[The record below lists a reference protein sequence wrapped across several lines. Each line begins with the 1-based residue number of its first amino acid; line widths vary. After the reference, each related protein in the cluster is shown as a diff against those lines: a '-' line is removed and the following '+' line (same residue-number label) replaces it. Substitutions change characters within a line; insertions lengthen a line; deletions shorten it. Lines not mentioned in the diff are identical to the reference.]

1 MAYRSNK
8 TGKVSKEV
16 RYLNKD
22 FSQIRNNLIEFSKQ
36 YYPNTYK
43 DFNESSPGMMFIE
56 MASYVG
62 DVMSYYVDSQFKE
75 SLLGYSEEL
84 RTLYSM
90 AQTFGYKPRLTAPS
104 QVTLDIFQLVPAKGE
119 FSNVDNTTIE
129 PDYDYALNIPAGAR
143 VETSDGVTFRT
154 IQGCDFRYDN
164 TTSSPRVT
172 TVFETDTNESPTF
185 YLLKK
190 QVQAQSGAV
199 TSEDFTFTNAKKY
212 SRVKLSNTN
221 IIDIISVVD
230 SDGNNW
236 NEVDSLAQD
245 TVFDEVENNSNND
258 SELAQYSDDVPYL
271 LKLKRVSR
279 RFTTYRRPDG
289 KTELR
294 FGAGVSDNADEDI
307 IPNPDNVGS
316 NLPDSPSKIYE
327 TFDPSNFLKT
337 KTYGLAPSNTTL
349 TISYQ
354 FGGGVQDNV
363 GVDEINKISSITL
376 EIDSTNLS
384 QSTLDTV
391 KQSVRISNPEASS
404 GGLGAE
410 SVEELRENIKAFF
423 QAQGRAVTKE
433 DYIIRTYALPD
444 KYGNI
449 AKAYIVQDDQLS
461 GTPQSSYTITQDD
474 VGKPLSE
481 IQTRIP
487 NPLALNLYVL
497 GYNSNGKLSIV
508 NDAVKENLKTYLR
521 RFRPITDAINIKNGY
536 IINIGVDYKIITK
549 SNFVQEQVL
558 GLVNERVSE
567 FFNIDNWQI
576 NQPIVL
582 SDLGYEISLVD
593 GVASVTDINIVN
605 KYRTSEGYSGNGYD
619 VGGALKNG
627 ILYPSLDPSIFEVKF
642 PLKDIRGEVVG
653 TNTNQGGY

>member
-104 QVTLDIFQLVPAKGE
+104 QVTLDIFQLVPAKGTA
-119 FSNVDNTTIE
+119 SSIE
-129 PDYDYALNIPAGAR
+129 PDYDYALNIPVGAR

-154 IQGCDFRYDN
+154 IQGCDFRYNN

-172 TVFETDTNESPTF
+172 TVFETDSNDSPTF

-190 QVQAQSGAV
+190 QVQAQSGAI
-199 TSEDFTFTNAKKY
+199 TSEDFNFTSAKKY
-212 SRVKLSNTN
+212 SRIKLSNTN

-258 SELAQYSDDVPYL
+258 SELAQYSDDAPYL

-349 TISYQ
+349 SISYQ
-354 FGGGVQDNV
+354 YGGGVQDNV
-363 GVDEINKISSITL
+363 GVDEINKIAGITL
-376 EIDSTNLS
+376 EIDTTNLS

-410 SVEELRENIKAFF
+410 SVDELRENIKAFF

-461 GTPQSSYTITQDD
+461 GTPQSNYTIAQED

-481 IQTRIP
+481 IQNRIP

-497 GYNSNGKLSIV
+497 GYNSNRKLSLV
-508 NDAVKENLKTYLR
+508 NNAVKENLKTYLS
-521 RFRPITDAINIKNGY
+521 RFRPITDAVNIKNGY
-536 IINIGVDYKIITK
+536 VINIGVEYKIITK
-549 SNFVQEQVL
+549 SNFTQEQVL

-593 GVASVTDINIVN
+593 GVASVTDIKIVN
-605 KYRTSEGYSGNGYD
+605 KYKTSEGYSGNGYD
-619 VGGALKNG
+619 VDGALKNG

-642 PLKDIRGEVVG
+642 PLKDIRGEVIG

>member
-119 FSNVDNTTIE
+119 AETIE

-143 VETSDGVTFRT
+143 IETSDGVTFRT
-154 IQGCDFRYDN
+154 IQGCDFRYNN

-221 IIDIISVVD
+221 IIDVISVVD

-410 SVEELRENIKAFF
+410 SVDELRENIKAFF

-497 GYNSNGKLSIV
+497 GYNSNRKLSIV

>member
-22 FSQIRNNLIEFSKQ
+22 FSQLRNNLIEFSKQ
-36 YYPNTYK
+36 YYPNTYQ

-62 DVMSYYVDSQFKE
+62 DVMSYYIDSQFKE

-84 RTLYSM
+84 RTLYAM
-90 AQTFGYKPRLTAPS
+90 AQTFGYKPRISSPS
-104 QVTLDIFQLVPAKGE
+104 QVTLDIFQLVPAKNSGNDTQPD
-119 FSNVDNTTIE
+119 FS
-129 PDYDYALNIPAGAR
+129 YALTIPSGAR
-143 VETSDGVTFRT
+143 IKSTSGITFRT
-154 IQGCDFRYDN
+154 IQDCNFNVN
-164 TTSSPRVT
+164 TTSSPRT
-172 TVFETDTNESPTF
+172 QTIFEQNPSTQQVTF

-199 TSEDFTFTNAKKY
+199 TSEDHTFTNAQKY
-212 SRVKLSNTN
+212 SRVLLSNQN
-221 IIDIISVVD
+221 IIEIISVVD

-258 SELAQYSDDVPYL
+258 PGLAQYSDDAPYL

-327 TFDPSNFLKT
+327 VFDPSNFLKT

-349 TISYQ
+349 TITYQ

-363 GVDEINKISSITL
+363 GVDTITEIDAITL
-376 EIDSTNLS
+376 QVDTAGLN
-384 QSTLDTV
+384 QSTLDIV
-391 KQSVRISNPEASS
+391 KTSVAVSNPEAST
-404 GGLGAE
+404 GGLGLE

-444 KYGNI
+444 KFGNI
-449 AKAYIVQDDQLS
+449 SKAYIVQDDQLS
-461 GTPQSSYTITQDD
+461 GTPQSNYQITQED
-474 VGKPLSE
+474 VGKKFSE
-481 IQTRIP
+481 IQNRIP

-497 GYNSNGKLSIV
+497 GYNSNKQLSIV
-508 NDAVKENLKTYLR
+508 NDAVKENLKVYLS
-521 RFRPITDAINIKNGY
+521 RFRPVTDAVNIKNGY
-536 IINIGVDYKIITK
+536 IINIGVNYQIITK
-549 SNFVQEQVL
+549 SNFLHDQVV
-558 GLVNERVSE
+558 GLVNERVKE

-582 SDLGYEISLVD
+582 SDLGYEMSLVD
-593 GVASVTDINIVN
+593 GVASVVDIKIVN
-605 KYRTSEGYSGNGYD
+605 KFETSEGYSGNGYD
-619 VGGALKNG
+619 VDGALKNG
-627 ILYPSLDPSIFEVKF
+627 ILYPSLDPSIFEVKY
-642 PLKDIRGEVVG
+642 PDIDIQGSVVG
-653 TNTNQGGY
+653 TNVNEGGY

>member
-104 QVTLDIFQLVPAKGE
+104 QVTLDIFQLVPAKGTA
-119 FSNVDNTTIE
+119 SSIE
-129 PDYDYALNIPAGAR
+129 PDYDYALNIPVGAR

-154 IQGCDFRYDN
+154 IQGCDFRYNN

-172 TVFETDTNESPTF
+172 TVFETDSNDSPTF

-190 QVQAQSGAV
+190 QVQAQSGAI
-199 TSEDFTFTNAKKY
+199 TSEDFTFTSAKKY
-212 SRVKLSNTN
+212 SRIKLSNTN

-258 SELAQYSDDVPYL
+258 SELAQYSDDAPYL

-349 TISYQ
+349 SISYQ
-354 FGGGVQDNV
+354 YGGGIQDNV
-363 GVDEINKISSITL
+363 GVDEINKIAGITL

-410 SVEELRENIKAFF
+410 SVDELRENIKAFF

-461 GTPQSSYTITQDD
+461 GTPQSSYQITQED

-481 IQTRIP
+481 IQNRIP

-497 GYNSNGKLSIV
+497 GYNSNRKLSLV
-508 NDAVKENLKTYLR
+508 NDAVKQNLKTYLS
-521 RFRPITDAINIKNGY
+521 RFRPITDAVNIKNGY
-536 IINIGVDYKIITK
+536 IINIGVEYKIITK
-549 SNFVQEQVL
+549 SNFSQEQVL
-558 GLVNERVSE
+558 GLVNERVAE

-593 GVASVTDINIVN
+593 GVASVTDIKIVN
-605 KYRTSEGYSGNGYD
+605 KYQTSEGYSGNGYD
-619 VGGALKNG
+619 IDGALKNG

-642 PLKDIRGEVVG
+642 PLKDIRGEVIG
-653 TNTNQGGY
+653 TNTNQGGYA

>member
-104 QVTLDIFQLVPAKGE
+104 QVTLDIFQLVPAKGTA
-119 FSNVDNTTIE
+119 SSIE
-129 PDYDYALNIPAGAR
+129 PDYDYALNIPVGAR

-154 IQGCDFRYDN
+154 IQGCDFRYNN

-172 TVFETDTNESPTF
+172 TVFETDSNDSPTF

-190 QVQAQSGAV
+190 QVQAQSGAI
-199 TSEDFTFTNAKKY
+199 TSEDFTFTSAKKY
-212 SRVKLSNTN
+212 SRIKLSNTN

-258 SELAQYSDDVPYL
+258 SELAQYSDDAPYL

-349 TISYQ
+349 SISYQ
-354 FGGGVQDNV
+354 YGGGLQDNV
-363 GVDEINKISSITL
+363 GVDEINKIAGITL
-376 EIDSTNLS
+376 EIDTTNLS

-410 SVEELRENIKAFF
+410 SVDELRENIKAFF

-461 GTPQSSYTITQDD
+461 GTPQSNYTIAQED

-481 IQTRIP
+481 IQNRIP

-497 GYNSNGKLSIV
+497 GYNSNRKLSLV
-508 NDAVKENLKTYLR
+508 NNAVKENLKTYLS
-521 RFRPITDAINIKNGY
+521 RFRPITDAVNIKNGY
-536 IINIGVDYKIITK
+536 VINIGVEYKIITK
-549 SNFVQEQVL
+549 SNFTQEQVL

-605 KYRTSEGYSGNGYD
+605 KYRTSQGYSGNGYD
-619 VGGALKNG
+619 VEGALKNG

-642 PLKDIRGEVVG
+642 PLKDIRGEVIG

>member
-8 TGKVSKEV
+8 TGKVNKEV

-104 QVTLDIFQLVPAKGE
+104 QVTLDIFQLVPAKGTA
-119 FSNVDNTTIE
+119 SSIE
-129 PDYDYALNIPAGAR
+129 PDYDYALNIPVGAR

-154 IQGCDFRYDN
+154 IQGCDFRYNN

-172 TVFETDTNESPTF
+172 TVFETDSNDSPTF

-190 QVQAQSGAV
+190 QVQAQSGAI
-199 TSEDFTFTNAKKY
+199 TSEDFTFTSAKKY
-212 SRVKLSNTN
+212 SRIKLSNTS

-258 SELAQYSDDVPYL
+258 PGLAQYSDDVPYL

-349 TISYQ
+349 SITYQ
-354 FGGGVQDNV
+354 YGGGIQDNV
-363 GVDEINKISSITL
+363 GVDEINKIAGITL

-410 SVEELRENIKAFF
+410 SVDELRENIKAYF

-461 GTPQSSYTITQDD
+461 GTPQSSYEITQED

-481 IQTRIP
+481 IQNRIP

-497 GYNSNGKLSIV
+497 GYNSNRKLSLV
-508 NDAVKENLKTYLR
+508 NDAVKQNLKTYLT
-521 RFRPITDAINIKNGY
+521 RFRPITDAVNIKNGY
-536 IINIGVDYKIITK
+536 IINIGVEYKIITK
-549 SNFVQEQVL
+549 SNFSQEQVL
-558 GLVNERVSE
+558 GLANERVSE

-593 GVASVTDINIVN
+593 GVASVTDIKIVN
-605 KYRTSEGYSGNGYD
+605 KFETSEGYSGNGYD
-619 VGGALKNG
+619 VDTALKNG
-627 ILYPSLDPSIFEVKF
+627 ILYPSLDPSIFELKF

>member
-104 QVTLDIFQLVPAKGE
+104 QVTLDIFQLVPAKGTA
-119 FSNVDNTTIE
+119 SSIE
-129 PDYDYALNIPAGAR
+129 PDYDYALNIPVGAR

-154 IQGCDFRYDN
+154 IQGCDFRYNN
-164 TTSSPRVT
+164 TTSSPRIT
-172 TVFETDTNESPTF
+172 TVFETDSNDSPTF

-190 QVQAQSGAV
+190 QVQAQSGAI
-199 TSEDFTFTNAKKY
+199 TSEDFTFTSAKKY
-212 SRVKLSNTN
+212 SRIKLSNTN

-258 SELAQYSDDVPYL
+258 PELAQYSDDAPYL

-349 TISYQ
+349 SISYQ
-354 FGGGVQDNV
+354 YGGGIQDNV
-363 GVDEINKISSITL
+363 GVDEINKIAGITL

-410 SVEELRENIKAFF
+410 SVDELRENIKAFF

-461 GTPQSSYTITQDD
+461 GTPQSSYQITQED

-481 IQTRIP
+481 IQNRIP

-497 GYNSNGKLSIV
+497 GYNSNRKLSIV
-508 NDAVKENLKTYLR
+508 NDAVKQNLKTYLS
-521 RFRPITDAINIKNGY
+521 RFRPITDAVNIKNGY
-536 IINIGVDYKIITK
+536 IINIGVEYKIITK
-549 SNFVQEQVL
+549 SNFSQEQVL
-558 GLVNERVSE
+558 GLVNEKVSE

-593 GVASVTDINIVN
+593 GVASVVDIKISN
-605 KYRTSEGYSGNGYD
+605 KFETSEGYSGNGYD
-619 VGGALKNG
+619 VDGALKNG

-642 PLKDIRGEVVG
+642 PDIDIQGSVVG

>member
-8 TGKVSKEV
+8 TGKVNKEV

-84 RTLYSM
+84 RTLYAM

-104 QVTLDIFQLVPAKGE
+104 QVTLDIFQLVPAKGTA
-119 FSNVDNTTIE
+119 SSIE
-129 PDYDYALNIPAGAR
+129 PDYDYALNIPVGAR

-154 IQGCDFRYDN
+154 IQGCDFRYNN

-172 TVFETDTNESPTF
+172 TVFETDSNDSPTF

-190 QVQAQSGAV
+190 QVQAQSGAI
-199 TSEDFTFTNAKKY
+199 TSEDFTFTGAKKY
-212 SRVKLSNTN
+212 SRIKLSNTN

-258 SELAQYSDDVPYL
+258 PGLAQYSDDVPYL

-349 TISYQ
+349 SITYQ
-354 FGGGVQDNV
+354 YGGGIQDNV
-363 GVDEINKISSITL
+363 GVDEINKIAGITL

-410 SVEELRENIKAFF
+410 SVDELRENIKAYF

-461 GTPQSSYTITQDD
+461 GTPQSSYQITQED
-474 VGKPLSE
+474 VGKQLSE
-481 IQTRIP
+481 IQNRIP

-497 GYNSNGKLSIV
+497 GYNSNRKLSLV
-508 NDAVKENLKTYLR
+508 NDAVKQNLKTYLT
-521 RFRPITDAINIKNGY
+521 RFRPITDAVNIKNGY
-536 IINIGVDYKIITK
+536 IINIGVQYKIITK
-549 SNFVQEQVL
+549 SNFSQEQVL
-558 GLVNERVSE
+558 GLANERVSE

-593 GVASVTDINIVN
+593 GVASVTDIKIVN
-605 KYRTSEGYSGNGYD
+605 KFETSEGYSGNGYD
-619 VGGALKNG
+619 VDTALKNG
-627 ILYPSLDPSIFEVKF
+627 ILYPSLDPSIFELKF

>member
-104 QVTLDIFQLVPAKGE
+104 QVTLDIFQLVPAKGTA
-119 FSNVDNTTIE
+119 SSIE
-129 PDYDYALNIPAGAR
+129 PDYDYALNIPVGAR
-143 VETSDGVTFRT
+143 VETTDGVTFRT
-154 IQGCDFRYDN
+154 IQGCDFRYNN

-172 TVFETDTNESPTF
+172 TVFETDSNDSPTF

-190 QVQAQSGAV
+190 QVQAQSGAI
-199 TSEDFTFTNAKKY
+199 TSEDFTFTSAKKY
-212 SRVKLSNTN
+212 SRIKLSNTN

-258 SELAQYSDDVPYL
+258 SELAQYSDDAPYL

-349 TISYQ
+349 SISYQ
-354 FGGGVQDNV
+354 YGGGLQDNV
-363 GVDEINKISSITL
+363 GVDEINKIAGITL
-376 EIDSTNLS
+376 EIDTTNLS

-410 SVEELRENIKAFF
+410 SVDELRENIKAFF

-461 GTPQSSYTITQDD
+461 GTPQSSYQITQED

-481 IQTRIP
+481 IQNRIP

-497 GYNSNGKLSIV
+497 GYNSNRKLSLV
-508 NDAVKENLKTYLR
+508 NDAVKQNLKTYLS
-521 RFRPITDAINIKNGY
+521 RFRPITDAVNIKNGY
-536 IINIGVDYKIITK
+536 VINIGVEYKIITK
-549 SNFVQEQVL
+549 SNFTQEQVL

-605 KYRTSEGYSGNGYD
+605 KYRTSQGYSGNGYD
-619 VGGALKNG
+619 VEGALKNG

>member
-8 TGKVSKEV
+8 TGKVNKEV

-84 RTLYSM
+84 RTLYAM

-104 QVTLDIFQLVPAKGE
+104 QVTLDIFQLVPAKGTA
-119 FSNVDNTTIE
+119 SSIE
-129 PDYDYALNIPAGAR
+129 PDYDYALNIPVGAR

-154 IQGCDFRYDN
+154 IQGCDFRYNN

-172 TVFETDTNESPTF
+172 TVFETDSNDSPTF

-190 QVQAQSGAV
+190 QVQAQSGAI
-199 TSEDFTFTNAKKY
+199 TSEDFTFTSAKKY
-212 SRVKLSNTN
+212 SRIKLSNTS

-258 SELAQYSDDVPYL
+258 PGLAQYSDDVPYL

-349 TISYQ
+349 SITYQ
-354 FGGGVQDNV
+354 YGGGIQDNV
-363 GVDEINKISSITL
+363 GVDEINKIAGITL

-410 SVEELRENIKAFF
+410 SVDELRENIKAYF

-461 GTPQSSYTITQDD
+461 GTPQSSYQITQED
-474 VGKPLSE
+474 VGKQLSE
-481 IQTRIP
+481 IQNRIP

-497 GYNSNGKLSIV
+497 GYNSNRKLSLV
-508 NDAVKENLKTYLR
+508 NDAVKQNLKTYLT
-521 RFRPITDAINIKNGY
+521 RFRPITDAVNIKNGY
-536 IINIGVDYKIITK
+536 IINIGVQYKIITK
-549 SNFVQEQVL
+549 SNFSQEQVL
-558 GLVNERVSE
+558 GLANERVSE

-593 GVASVTDINIVN
+593 GVASVTDIKIVN
-605 KYRTSEGYSGNGYD
+605 KFETSEGYSGNGYD
-619 VGGALKNG
+619 VDTALKNG
-627 ILYPSLDPSIFEVKF
+627 ILYPSLDPSIFELKF

>member
-497 GYNSNGKLSIV
+497 GYNSNRKLSIV

-549 SNFVQEQVL
+549 SNFSQEQVL